1 MLLVALNIQKE
12 ILKIMI
18 ILFGQ
23 MLLSV
28 WLFQGDTED
37 DVSGRVPKIAGAD
50 VEFFTQVQV

>member
-1 MLLVALNIQKE
+1 
-12 ILKIMI
+12 MI

-37 DVSGRVPKIAGAD
+37 DVSGRVPKIGGAD
-50 VEFFTQVQV
+50 VQFITQVQV